1 MRIST
6 EQKQK
11 LIDLIQTELV
21 LATKLQE
28 ILQRE
33 FDILSGDSPEQIE
46 AISREKLAQMQQL
59 TQQLAKRDQ
68 LLTILRLP
76 PGKAGTDIMMRQLP
90 PGHELLANW
99 EQLQELSAKLQRQ
112 NTINGGIVAIGQRRA
127 KQALDLLRGKHG
139 MTETYGPGGESRTDA
154 IPSSLAKA

>member
-11 LIDLIQTELV
+11 LIDLIKAELV
-21 LATKLQE
+21 MATALQE

-46 AISREKLAQMQQL
+46 AISKEKLAQMQQL

-76 PGKAGTDIMMRQLP
+76 PGKAGTDMLMRQLP
-90 PGHELLANW
+90 KGHELFSHW
-99 EQLQELSAKLQRQ
+99 EQLQRLSAELQQQ
-112 NTINGGIVAIGQRRA
+112 NTINGGIVAAGQRRA
-127 KQALDLLRGKHG
+127 KQALDILRGKHNIP
-139 MTETYGPGGESRTDA
+139 ETYGPGGESRTDA
-154 IPSSLAKA
+154 TPSSLAKA